1 MLPELP
7 SDWREQIGD
16 EFEKEYF
23 QKLKIFLSHE
33 MNNQQI
39 LPSPSNIFYAFGA
52 TQYEKVRVVILG
64 QDPYPTPGHAHGLAF
79 SVLPNVRPLPGS
91 LKNIYKELVTDM
103 PGFLPPQHGNLT
115 SWTEQGVLLLNTVLT
130 VRAREANSHQ
140 KKGWEQFTDRII
152 NLLNLKQERIVFVL
166 WGKKAQAKTPLITAR
181 QHRIVASAHPSP
193 LSVKLFSGSRP
204 FSQINRH
211 LTDAGNQPVDWQL
224 PNIV

>member
-7 SDWREQIGD
+7 RDWREQIGG

-23 QKLKIFLSHE
+23 QKLHDFLSHE

-39 LPSPSNIFYAFGA
+39 LPSASDIFYAFSA
-52 TQYEKVRVVILG
+52 TQYEQVKVVILG
-64 QDPYPTPGHAHGLAF
+64 QDPYPTPGQAHGLAF

-103 PGFLPPQHGNLT
+103 PGFSPPQHGNLT
-115 SWTEQGVLLLNTVLT
+115 YWAGQGVLLLNTVLT
-130 VRAREANSHQ
+130 VRAHEANSHQ
-140 KKGWEQFTDRII
+140 KKGWEQFTDSVI

-166 WGKKAQAKTPLITAR
+166 WGKKAQAKIPLIAAT

-193 LSVKLFSGSRP
+193 LSVKLFLGSKP

-211 LTDAGNQPVDWQL
+211 LTDAGSQPIDWQL